1 MRLTGPRRSRVLL
14 FIWCVLVSAGVT
26 LATMTIINPTPVT
39 IMHELNTYKVTMYIK
54 TWSKDPED
62 WIVDAVAEQLEEPE
76 QIESIK
82 VQGIQSVPF

>member
-1 MRLTGPRRSRVLL
+1 MLL
-14 FIWCVLVSAGVT
+14 SAWTTLVSAGVT
-26 LATMTIINPTPVT
+26 LATMNILNPPVST
-39 IMHELNTYKVTMYIK
+39 MHELNTYKVTMYIK